1 MSKHDDDDPKRS
13 GYDWGDMLAGAAVA
27 VTAVAAF
34 AAAVEEWRERRARRE
49 RERAASAPPAP
60 PFEVEDRAGAATGD
74 DVPRAVE
81 GCN

>member
-1 MSKHDDDDPKRS
+1 MSKHDDNDTKRS

-49 RERAASAPPAP
+49 RERAAASAPPAP
-60 PFEVEDRAGAATGD
+60 PFEVEDRATD
-74 DVPRAVE
+74 DAPRAIE

>member
-1 MSKHDDDDPKRS
+1 MSKHDDDNDTKRS

-49 RERAASAPPAP
+49 RERAAASAPPAP
-60 PFEVEDRAGAATGD
+60 PFEVEDRAAA
-74 DVPRAVE
+74 DVPRVE

>member
-1 MSKHDDDDPKRS
+1 MSKHDDDNDTKRS

-49 RERAASAPPAP
+49 RAASAPPATAP
-60 PFEVEDRAGAATGD
+60 PFEVEDRAAD
-74 DVPRAVE
+74 DVPRVE